1 MPHRS
6 KAIPKYVDEI
16 PEALATLDQLK
27 ARGLQPGTP
36 CPVALVELNTKDS
49 QRLTGLYRIEDAR
62 PAEVSA

>member
-1 MPHRS
+1 MPHR

-16 PEALATLDQLK
+16 PPTLATLDQLK

-36 CPVALVELNTKDS
+36 CPVALVELNAKDS

-62 PAEVSA
+62 PAAVPA